1 MKDSSKSNL
10 IVPSED
16 ELIEKAIANALEL
29 LDIPY
34 KYKGKSFD
42 NFNIAKL
49 TNKNPDLII
58 ADFQKY
64 AKNYIKNQRTPN
76 WLVLKGSSGSGK
88 THLIIATLKES
99 LSQAVAHNI
108 RNNPNKHDRAYQ
120 NLARDF
126 IFTTCGNLFQEIK
139 NSYDCDDINERDVLE
154 RYKNCRM
161 LVLDD
166 LGTEQTSK
174 WFQERLFHIL
184 DYRYG
189 EMLPIII
196 TTNLTT
202 QELLNHVGE
211 RTFKRIIENADKGN
225 NLYKLKTYNP
235 RQNAS

>member
-16 ELIEKAIANALEL
+16 ELIEKASANALEL
-29 LDIPY
+29 LNIPY

-42 NFNIAKL
+42 NFNIARL
-49 TNKNPDLII
+49 INENPDLIL
-58 ADFQKY
+58 DNLLKY
-64 AKNYIKNQRTPN
+64 AKNYIKNQRTLN
-76 WLVLKGSSGSGK
+76 WLVLQGPSGSGK
-88 THLIIATLKES
+88 THLATAILKEA
-99 LSQAVAHNI
+99 LSQAVADNI
-108 RNNPNKHDRAYQ
+108 RKNPNKHDRAYQ